1 MCHHVIYW
9 TLIWLLLLPR
19 LLPFS
24 FSLVWIAWSSTLWVL
39 ICHDVLLLR
48 WSSTCKA
55 VRHYGNCSVLSWV
68 HIRKHIFRLIH
79 LMPLFWGDID
89 WCTDMILVS
98 PWLVWLTLSS
108 LVFKRST
115 IGYLRLDT
123 VQGSWL
129 AAVTVPVL
137 LSFAR
142 PVLRVDLDRAHRC
155 VGYFVSLLFRH
166 DMCLMSFES
175 LHSVVMIAILVAVF
189 VALPRVNLTATVFD
203 IGLIPRFVRQSSS
216 TSIILIF
223 HALVTL
229 FGVHITHIDW
239 LFIRKHDPAEVI
251 WLYCRG
257 EAAWDCLVT
266 FLAPLSTF
274 FRLFP
279 LTLLLS
285 VLIF

>member
-1 MCHHVIYW
+1 
-9 TLIWLLLLPR
+9 
-19 LLPFS
+19 
-24 FSLVWIAWSSTLWVL
+24 
-39 ICHDVLLLR
+39 
-48 WSSTCKA
+48 
-55 VRHYGNCSVLSWV
+55 
-68 HIRKHIFRLIH
+68 
-79 LMPLFWGDID
+79 
-89 WCTDMILVS
+89 MILVS

-108 LVFKRST
+108 LVFKWST
-115 IGYLRLDT
+115 IGYLWLDT

-129 AAVTVPVL
+129 TAITVPVL

-142 PVLRVDLDRAHRC
+142 PVPRVDLDRTHRC

-166 DMCLMSFES
+166 YMCLMSLKS

-189 VALPRVNLTATVFD
+189 VAFPRVNLTATVFH

-239 LFIRKHDPAEVI
+239 LFIRKHDSAEVI
-251 WLYCRG
+251 WFNSRRK
-257 EAAWDCLVT
+257 AAWNGLVA

-274 FRLFP
+274 FRP
-279 LTLLLS
+279 LSLALLLS